1 MSRGRNRG
9 AARAVTLA
17 ATVAAVIAFG
27 CWGSG
32 PVGPA
37 SAQEKFV
44 SLTGSVQHVTLPPN
58 DTLTIRTGKPFGDL
72 VIGSA
77 DLIDVVPLS
86 DQSLFIR
93 GKQVGAT
100 NISVYDD
107 NKQLIGVID
116 VRVASDFSEVAS
128 AIRSTAPSAQVR
140 VFNSNDRIR
149 LTGTVRDAVELQ
161 RVMEIAQSYSEE
173 PVLNQL
179 RVSDSQQVMLEVRVI
194 EASRQTGRDLGI
206 GWAGSNGK
214 NGSLGSLSPRLG
226 LTTNDKGQLAFD
238 LKDAA
243 GAATG
248 MQPFGQIIAKVLE
261 ISGTRIDV
269 VINALEEKGLVRRL
283 AQPNLIAM
291 SGETASFHA
300 GGEVPIQ
307 RTVANGATV
316 ATETDYR
323 PFGVRLTF
331 TPVVL
336 DGGLINLR
344 IEPEVSE
351 LDQSINVNGNP
362 GFISRAAR
370 TTVALRDGQS
380 FAMAGLLQSINAKDV
395 QQLPGLGQIP
405 VLGALFR
412 STSFLKRESDLVIV
426 VTPHIVRPASPG
438 EDLYS
443 PLEQTRSSN
452 DWELF
457 ALGIMEVDKDMLRR
471 FRNGEG
477 VKGPYGHRLDLDVG
491 GQLAVAKR

>member
-1 MSRGRNRG
+1 MSRCGKRG
-9 AARAVTLA
+9 IAGSRSLA
-17 ATVAAVIAFG
+17 ALVAVFSACV
-27 CWGSG
+27 CWGPDFAG
-32 PVGPA
+32 RA
-37 SAQEKFV
+37 EAQEKFV
-44 SLTGSVQHVTLPPN
+44 TLGGSVQQITLPPN
-58 DTLTIRTGKPFGDL
+58 ETLTLNTGQTFGDL

-77 DLIDVVPLS
+77 DMIDVVPLS
-86 DQSLFIR
+86 DRSLFIR
-93 GKQVGAT
+93 AKQIGAT

-107 NKQLIGVID
+107 SKKLLGVID
-116 VRVASDFSEVAS
+116 VRVASDFSEAAL
-128 AIRSTAPSAQVR
+128 AIRSAAPSARVR

-149 LTGTVRDAVELQ
+149 VTGTVRDAVELQ
-161 RVMEIAQSYSEE
+161 RVIEIAQSYSER

-206 GWAGSNGK
+206 GWSGQGNNGIGK
-214 NGSLGSLSPRLG
+214 A
-226 LTTNDKGQLAFD
+226 TTSQGIGVDDGNLVRTLLDPK
-238 LKDAA
+238 

-248 MQPFGQIIAKVLE
+248 MQPFGQLIAKVLE
-261 ISGTRIDV
+261 ISGGQIDV
-269 VINALEEKGLVRRL
+269 VINALEQKGVVRRL

-291 SGETASFHA
+291 SGSTASFHA
-300 GGEVPIQ
+300 GGEVPIL
-307 RTVANGATV
+307 TTTTNGATV

-331 TPVVL
+331 KPVVL
-336 DGGLINLR
+336 DDGLINLQ

-351 LDQSINVNGNP
+351 LDTSINVNGNP
-362 GFISRAAR
+362 GFISRAAS

-380 FAMAGLLQSINAKDV
+380 FAMAGLLQSINAKDI

-405 VLGALFR
+405 ILGALFR
-412 STSFLKRESDLVIV
+412 STSFQKKESDLVIV

-452 DWELF
+452 DAELF
-457 ALGIMEVDKDMLRR
+457 ALGILEVDKDMLRR

-477 VKGPYGHRLDLDVG
+477 VKGPYGHRLDLDQG

>member
-1 MSRGRNRG
+1 MSRGIMKG
-9 AARAVTLA
+9 AARAGTLA
-17 ATVAAVIAFG
+17 AVAAALIAYG
-27 CWGSG
+27 GGG
-32 PVGPA
+32 PGVVGPA
-37 SAQEKFV
+37 EAQEKFI
-44 SLTGSVQHVTLPPN
+44 SLTGSVQQVTLAPN
-58 DTLTIRTGKPFGDL
+58 DTITVRTGKPFGDL

-77 DLIDVVPLS
+77 EMIDVVPLS

-93 GKQVGAT
+93 GKQMGAT

-107 NKQLIGVID
+107 NKALVGVID
-116 VRVASDFSEVAS
+116 VRVAADFSEVAS

-161 RVMEIAQSYSEE
+161 RVLEIAQSYSET

-179 RVSDSQQVMLEVRVI
+179 RVAESQQVMLEVRVI

-206 GWAGSNGK
+206 GWSGRGNNGIGK
-214 NGSLGSLSPRLG
+214 ATTSQGIGVEKGSLVRTLE
-226 LTTNDKGQLAFD
+226 
-238 LKDAA
+238 DAA

-248 MQPFGQIIAKVLE
+248 MQPFGQLIAKVLE
-261 ISGTRIDV
+261 ISGGQIDI
-269 VINALEEKGLVRRL
+269 VINALEQKGLVRRL

-307 RTVANGATV
+307 STVANGATL

-331 TPVVL
+331 SPVVL
-336 DGGLINLR
+336 DGGLISLK

-351 LDQSINVNGNP
+351 LDTSINVNGNP
-362 GFISRAAR
+362 GFISRAAS

-380 FAMAGLLQSINAKDV
+380 FAMAGLLQSVNAKDV
-395 QQLPGLGQIP
+395 QQLPWLGQVP
-405 VLGALFR
+405 VIGALFR

-426 VTPHIVRPASPG
+426 VTPHIVRPSKPG

-452 DWELF
+452 DVELF
-457 ALGIMEVDKDMLRR
+457 ALGILEVDKDMLRR

-491 GQLAVAKR
+491 GAVVLSKK

>member
-1 MSRGRNRG
+1 MSKG
-9 AARAVTLA
+9 AARAVAAATAAAIALA
-17 ATVAAVIAFG
+17 AGF
-27 CWGSG
+27 
-32 PVGPA
+32 VGPA
-37 SAQEKFV
+37 DAQEKFV
-44 SLTGSVQHVTLPPN
+44 SLAGTVQQVTLAPN
-58 DTLTIRTGKPFGDL
+58 DTMTIRTGKSFGDL

-77 DLIDVVPLS
+77 ELIDVVPLS
-86 DQSLFIR
+86 DRSLFIR
-93 GKQVGAT
+93 GKKTGST

-107 NKQLIGVID
+107 NRALIGVVD
-116 VRVASDFSEVAS
+116 VRVASDFSEVAA
-128 AIRSTAPSAQVR
+128 AIRSAAPSARVR

-149 LTGTVRDAVELQ
+149 LTGMVRDAVELQ
-161 RVMEIAQSYSEE
+161 RVIEIAQSYSEQ

-179 RVSDSQQVMLEVRVI
+179 RVNDSQQVMLEVRVI

-206 GWAGSNGK
+206 GWAGSHP
-214 NGSLGSLSPRLG
+214 NGSKGSASSRVG
-226 LTTNDKGQLAFD
+226 LTTNDDGNLAFSLSD
-238 LKDAA
+238 GR

-248 MQPFGQIIAKVLE
+248 MQPFGQLIAKVLE
-261 ISGTRIDV
+261 ISGARIDI

-307 RTVANGATV
+307 TTVANGATV
-316 ATETDYR
+316 ATQTDYR

-336 DGGLINLR
+336 DDGLINLK

-351 LDQSINVNGNP
+351 IDTSINVNGNP
-362 GFISRAAR
+362 GFISRAAK

-380 FAMAGLLQSINAKDV
+380 FAMAGLLQSVNAKDI

-426 VTPHIVRPASPG
+426 VTPHIVRPSAPG

-491 GQLAVAKR
+491 GVHALSKR

>member
-1 MSRGRNRG
+1 MFRGIGRWEARG
-9 AARAVTLA
+9 GTLA
-17 ATVAAVIAFG
+17 AATAAVIA
-27 CWGSG
+27 CSLWGPG
-32 PVGPA
+32 LVGRA
-37 SAQEKFV
+37 EAQEKFV
-44 SLTGSVQHVTLPPN
+44 SLSGSVQQVTLAPN
-58 DTLTIRTGKPFGDL
+58 DTLTIRTGKAFGDL

-77 DLIDVVPLS
+77 ELIDVVPLS
-86 DQSLFIR
+86 DRSLFIR
-93 GKQVGAT
+93 GKTTGST

-107 NKQLIGVID
+107 SNALIGVID
-116 VRVASDFSEVAS
+116 VRIASDFSEVAA
-128 AIRSTAPSAQVR
+128 AIRSAAPSARVR
-140 VFNSNDRIR
+140 GFNSNNRIR
-149 LTGTVRDAVELQ
+149 LTGMVRDAVELQ
-161 RVMEIAQSYSEE
+161 RVLEIAQSYSEE

-179 RVSDSQQVMLEVRVI
+179 RVNDSQQVMLEVRVI
-194 EASRQTGRDLGI
+194 EASRQTGKDLGI
-206 GWAGSNGK
+206 GWSGQGRNGIGK
-214 NGSLGSLSPRLG
+214 ATASQGISV
-226 LTTNDKGQLAFD
+226 NDDGQLVRT
-238 LKDAA
+238 LEDAA

-248 MQPFGQIIAKVLE
+248 MQPFGQLIAKVLT
-261 ISGTRIDV
+261 IAGGRIDV
-269 VINALEEKGLVRRL
+269 VINALEQKGLVRRL

-336 DGGLINLR
+336 DDGLISLK

-351 LDQSINVNGNP
+351 IDTSINVNGNP

-380 FAMAGLLQSINAKDV
+380 FAMAGLLQSVNAKDI

-405 VLGALFR
+405 VIGALFR
-412 STSFLKRESDLVIV
+412 STSFLKRESDLVII
-426 VTPHIVRPASPG
+426 VTPHIVRPSTPG

-471 FRNGEG
+471 LRTGEG
-477 VKGPYGHRLDLDVG
+477 VNGPYGHRLDLDVG
-491 GQLAVAKR
+491 GQLAVSKK

>member
-1 MSRGRNRG
+1 MNKG
-9 AARAVTLA
+9 AARARTLA
-17 ATVAAVIAFG
+17 AVAAAVIAYG
-27 CWGSG
+27 CWGLG
-32 PVGPA
+32 FVGPA
-37 SAQEKFV
+37 GAQEKFV
-44 SLTGSVQHVTLPPN
+44 SLTGSVQQVTLPPN
-58 DTLTIRTGKPFGDL
+58 DTMTIRTGRPFGDL

-77 DLIDVVPLS
+77 ELIDVVPLS
-86 DQSLFIR
+86 DKSLFIR
-93 GKQVGAT
+93 GKQTGAT

-107 NKQLIGVID
+107 DRSLIGVID
-116 VRVASDFSEVAS
+116 VRVASDFSEVAG
-128 AIRSTAPSAQVR
+128 AIRAAAPSARVR

-149 LTGTVRDAVELQ
+149 LMGTVRDAVELQ
-161 RVMEIAQSYSEE
+161 RVLEIAQSYSEQ

-206 GWAGSNGK
+206 GWSGRGRNGIGK
-214 NGSLGSLSPRLG
+214 A
-226 LTTNDKGQLAFD
+226 TTSQGIGVDDGALVRT
-238 LKDAA
+238 LEDAA

-248 MQPFGQIIAKVLE
+248 MQPFGQLIAKVLE
-261 ISGTRIDV
+261 ISGGQIDI
-269 VINALEEKGLVRRL
+269 VINALEQKGLVRRL

-336 DGGLINLR
+336 DGGLINLK

-351 LDQSINVNGNP
+351 IDTSINVNGNP

-380 FAMAGLLQSINAKDV
+380 FAMAGLLQSVNAKDV
-395 QQLPGLGQIP
+395 QQLPGLGQLP
-405 VLGALFR
+405 VIGALFR

-426 VTPHIVRPASPG
+426 VTPHIVRPSSPS

-443 PLEQTRSSN
+443 PLDQTRSSN
-452 DWELF
+452 DVELF
-457 ALGIMEVDKDMLRR
+457 ALGILEVDKDMLRR
-471 FRNGEG
+471 FRDGEG

-491 GQLAVAKR
+491 GDLDVSKK

>member
-1 MSRGRNRG
+1 MSKGL
-9 AARAVTLA
+9 ARAGTLPA
-17 ATVAAVIAFG
+17 LSVVVVACTLSSPDLIGTAH
-27 CWGSG
+27 
-32 PVGPA
+32 
-37 SAQEKFV
+37 AQEEFV
-44 SLTGSVQHVTLPPN
+44 SLTGTVEHVTLAPN
-58 DTLTIRTGKPFGDL
+58 NTVTIRTGKSFGDL

-77 DLIDVVPLS
+77 ELIDVVPLS
-86 DQSLFIR
+86 DRSLFIR
-93 GKQVGAT
+93 GKQIGAT

-107 NKQLIGVID
+107 DKNLLGVID
-116 VRVASDFSEVAS
+116 IRVTSDFSEAAA
-128 AIRSTAPSAQVR
+128 AIRSAAPSARIR

-161 RVMEIAQSYSEE
+161 RVLEIAQSYSDQ

-206 GWAGSNGK
+206 GWSGQGRNGIGK
-214 NGSLGSLSPRLG
+214 A
-226 LTTNDKGQLAFD
+226 TTSQGISVDEDGNLVRT
-238 LKDAA
+238 LEDAA

-248 MQPFGQIIAKVLE
+248 MQPFGQLIAKVLE
-261 ISGTRIDV
+261 IAGGQIDV
-269 VINALEEKGLVRRL
+269 VINALEQKGLVRRL

-307 RTVANGATV
+307 TTVANGATV

-336 DGGLINLR
+336 DSGLISLK

-351 LDQSINVNGNP
+351 LDTSINVNGNP
-362 GFISRAAR
+362 GFISRAAK

-395 QQLPGLGQIP
+395 QQLPWVSQVP
-405 VLGALFR
+405 VIGALFR
-412 STSFLKRESDLVIV
+412 STSFLKRESDLVII
-426 VTPHIVRPASPG
+426 VTPHIVRPSAPG
-438 EDLYS
+438 EDLYT
-443 PLEQTRSSN
+443 PLDQTRSSN
-452 DWELF
+452 DAELF
-457 ALGIMEVDKDMLRR
+457 ALGLLEVDKDMLRR

-491 GQLAVAKR
+491 GVNAVSKK

>member
-1 MSRGRNRG
+1 MLRGMNKG
-9 AARAVTLA
+9 VARAGTLA
-17 ATVAAVIAFG
+17 AAVAALIAFG
-27 CWGSG
+27 SWAPGL
-32 PVGPA
+32 VGPA
-37 SAQEKFV
+37 GAQEKFV
-44 SLTGSVQHVTLPPN
+44 SLTGSVQQVTLAPN

-77 DLIDVVPLS
+77 ELIDVVPLS
-86 DQSLFIR
+86 DKSLFIR
-93 GKQVGAT
+93 GKQTGST

-107 NKQLIGVID
+107 NKALIGVID

-128 AIRSTAPSAQVR
+128 AIRSAAPSARVR

-149 LTGTVRDAVELQ
+149 LTGVVRDAVELQ
-161 RVMEIAQSYSEE
+161 RVVEIAQSYSEE

-206 GWAGSNGK
+206 GWSGQGK
-214 NGSLGSLSPRLG
+214 NGIGKA
-226 LTTNDKGQLAFD
+226 TTSQGITVDDDGNLART
-238 LKDAA
+238 LEDAA

-248 MQPFGQIIAKVLE
+248 MQPFGQLIAKVLT
-261 ISGTRIDV
+261 IAGGRIDV
-269 VINALEEKGLVRRL
+269 VINALEQKGLVRRL

-307 RTVANGATV
+307 STVANGATL
-316 ATETDYR
+316 ATQTDYR

-336 DGGLINLR
+336 DDGLISLK

-351 LDQSINVNGNP
+351 IDTSINVNGNP
-362 GFISRAAR
+362 GFISRAAK

-380 FAMAGLLQSINAKDV
+380 FAMAGLLQSVNSKDV
-395 QQLPGLGQIP
+395 QQLPGLGQLP
-405 VLGALFR
+405 VIGALFR
-412 STSFLKRESDLVIV
+412 STSFLKRESDLVII
-426 VTPHIVRPASPG
+426 VTPHIVRPSAPG

-452 DWELF
+452 DVELF
-457 ALGIMEVDKDMLRR
+457 ALGILEVDKDMLRR

-491 GQLAVAKR
+491 GVHVVSKK

>member
-1 MSRGRNRG
+1 MSKGIIKG
-9 AARAVTLA
+9 AARAGTLA
-17 ATVAAVIAFG
+17 AIAAAIVVYG
-27 CWGSG
+27 GGG
-32 PVGPA
+32 PSVVGPA
-37 SAQEKFV
+37 KAQEKFI
-44 SLTGSVQHVTLPPN
+44 SLTGSVQQVTLAPN
-58 DTLTIRTGKPFGDL
+58 DTITVRTGKPFGDL

-77 DLIDVVPLS
+77 EMIAVVPLS

-93 GKQVGAT
+93 GKQTGAT

-107 NKQLIGVID
+107 NKALVGVID
-116 VRVASDFSEVAS
+116 VRVAADFSEVAS

-161 RVMEIAQSYSEE
+161 RVMEIAQSYSAE

-179 RVSDSQQVMLEVRVI
+179 RVAESQQVMLEVRVI

-206 GWAGSNGK
+206 GWSGQGRNGIGK
-214 NGSLGSLSPRLG
+214 ATTSQGITVDDDGNLARTLG
-226 LTTNDKGQLAFD
+226 
-238 LKDAA
+238 DAA

-248 MQPFGQIIAKVLE
+248 MQPFGQLIAKVLE
-261 ISGTRIDV
+261 ISGGQIDI
-269 VINALEEKGLVRRL
+269 VINALEQKGLVRRL

-307 RTVANGATV
+307 STVANGATL

-331 TPVVL
+331 SPVVL
-336 DGGLINLR
+336 DGGLISLK

-351 LDQSINVNGNP
+351 IDPSISVNGNP
-362 GFISRAAR
+362 GFISRAAS

-380 FAMAGLLQSINAKDV
+380 FAMAGLLQSVNAKDV
-395 QQLPGLGQIP
+395 QQLPWLGQVP
-405 VLGALFR
+405 VIGALFR

-426 VTPHIVRPASPG
+426 VTPHIVRPSKPG

-452 DWELF
+452 DVELF
-457 ALGIMEVDKDMLRR
+457 ALGILEVDKDMLRR

-491 GQLAVAKR
+491 GEVVLYKK